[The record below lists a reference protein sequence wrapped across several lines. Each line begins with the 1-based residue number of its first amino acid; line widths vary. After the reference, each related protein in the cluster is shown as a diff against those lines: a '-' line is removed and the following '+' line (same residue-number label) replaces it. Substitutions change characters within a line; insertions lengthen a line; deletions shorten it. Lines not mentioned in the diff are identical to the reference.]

1 MPLSLYFTTFTWT
14 HFTHDVTD
22 WHSSYFLMLDD
33 QTQADHPGDF
43 YYCGATCTK
52 HTLTL
57 SSDVEQSVWVTAHTW
72 DRRSMGNTCNAL
84 WWDTGKYH
92 SIKAPHDYYYRVF
105 NEGDHQLA
113 PFVLSP
119 NNPIDIVVEFDF
131 SNPQVSA
138 DWSVVM
144 WAPDG
149 PVSVT
154 YKDNEYDTMHF
165 PLLGE
170 NPEGSGGDGSTPDGG
185 DNTPD
190 GGDNTPDG
198 GDNTPDGGDNTP
210 DGGDNTPDGG
220 DNTPDG
226 GDNTPDVDPADLGPQ
241 YYDFIRWVD
250 GYEPHISFDGCS
262 VGLIEDWEW
271 ILNDAGQWEI

>member
-1 MPLSLYFTTFTWT
+1 
-14 HFTHDVTD
+14 
-22 WHSSYFLMLDD
+22 
-33 QTQADHPGDF
+33 
-43 YYCGATCTK
+43 
-52 HTLTL
+52 
-57 SSDVEQSVWVTAHTW
+57 
-72 DRRSMGNTCNAL
+72 MGNTCNAL

-154 YKDNEYDTMHF
+154 YKNNEYETMHF
-165 PLLGE
+165 PLLGD
-170 NPEGSGGDGSTPDGG
+170 NPDGSGDGGSTPDET
-185 DNTPD
+185 TPD
-190 GGDNTPDG
+190 ETTPDET
-198 GDNTPDGGDNTP
+198 TPDETTP
-210 DGGDNTPDGG
+210 DETTPD
-220 DNTPDG
+220 DTTPD
-226 GDNTPDVDPADLGPQ
+226 DTTPDFDPADLGPQ
-241 YYDFIRWVD
+241 YYDLIDWINS
-250 GYEPHISFDGCS
+250 YEPHISFDGCS

-271 ILNDAGQWEI
+271 FLNDAGQWEI